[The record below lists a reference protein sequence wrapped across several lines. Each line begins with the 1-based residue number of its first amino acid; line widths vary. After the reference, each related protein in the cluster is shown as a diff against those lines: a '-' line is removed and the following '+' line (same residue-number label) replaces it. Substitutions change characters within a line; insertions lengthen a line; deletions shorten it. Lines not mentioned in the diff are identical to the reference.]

1 MLGSL
6 VIPLQGLNQGVAKH
20 EAADRSGCDF
30 QQNLR
35 LHSFNVRMR
44 SVHGKTFAWK
54 PRQIHVTAD
63 RLCCGRKGSEILI
76 DEIALDLVGK
86 ISRGAAGEEG
96 FVRRAIRSV
105 TQALSLSSPV
115 SELSLGNTTPQHAES
130 WQAATPFPSSR
141 PRHGKLSASP
151 SMKRQIEELATLD
164 ESEHVNDT
172 TICIETVKIGQV
184 YSRNIQIRAETP
196 EEAKDIVQKLRKAV
210 DNAMI
215 TKMGDSPISRYQ
227 WRVKIFYESNVMQTL
242 VAGESPFP
250 AGRLRA
256 AFTARVRWPPAHAS
270 RLAAGL
276 QGAVALKPRMKICLV
291 HAIVWLYRSW

>member
-1 MLGSL
+1 
-6 VIPLQGLNQGVAKH
+6 
-20 EAADRSGCDF
+20 
-30 QQNLR
+30 
-35 LHSFNVRMR
+35 
-44 SVHGKTFAWK
+44 
-54 PRQIHVTAD
+54 
-63 RLCCGRKGSEILI
+63 
-76 DEIALDLVGK
+76 
-86 ISRGAAGEEG
+86 
-96 FVRRAIRSV
+96 
-105 TQALSLSSPV
+105 
-115 SELSLGNTTPQHAES
+115 
-130 WQAATPFPSSR
+130 
-141 PRHGKLSASP
+141 
-151 SMKRQIEELATLD
+151 MKRQIEELTTLD

-242 VAGESPFP
+242 VAGESPCP

-256 AFTARVRWPPAHAS
+256 AFTARVRWPPTHAS

-276 QGAVALKPRMKICLV
+276 QGAVL
-291 HAIVWLYRSW
+291 